1 MFEKALFINPVFPL
15 SRYDDNLSSKPK
27 LSNIGAIA
35 LPATKLIAIDE
46 NQIAIVNF
54 GFLINE
60 FHKQCPSKEL
70 PIAFF
75 VLLLL

>member
-46 NQIAIVNF
+46 NQIAIVHF
-54 GFLINE
+54 GFLIKYTE
-60 FHKQCPSKEL
+60 QRRHSDGRIVDE
-70 PIAFF
+70 
-75 VLLLL
+75 